1 MRVVPTERLKVVTI
15 MRTTLGVRMALKRSP
30 ISASD
35 WARELGV
42 GHSEI
47 VRLRDGC
54 QNLQHGPL
62 MQRLLRAFAAL
73 DEGRV
78 HWEKRPPRRPK
89 GRPYHV
95 LVGPER
101 FTPSTAG
108 LYVDWASG
116 SLVKRRWQ
124 EQPVDALPG

>member
-1 MRVVPTERLKVVTI
+1 
-15 MRTTLGVRMALKRSP
+15 MALKRSP

-42 GHSEI
+42 GHSDI
-47 VRLRDGC
+47 VRLRDGV
-54 QNLQHGPL
+54 QSLQRGPL
-62 MQRLLRAFAAL
+62 MQRLMRAFAAL

-78 HWEKRPPRRPK
+78 HWEKRPAKRPK

-108 LYVDWASG
+108 LYVDWETG
-116 SLVKRRWQ
+116 SMVKRSWQ
-124 EQPVDALPG
+124 EEPVHAVSG